1 MQQLLDIDRYHAAA
15 KLLFFSFQGH
25 LRRQAPGFIHMKRML
40 RDADAGFN
48 SDYFGSDYFNCGL
61 DRLWSFITDN
71 AFTPTSQRIVHISN
85 QRSMMIWTEPTFLR
99 QYGTVTSLPNSAA
112 VSIKFMQRTIPLHG
126 LALTHMQTWH
136 WHCFYAAINSSNT
149 RASQQKLF
157 SQAISNA
164 FFIRQ
169 LWRTRQVDKT
179 QWSG

>member
-25 LRRQAPGFIHMKRML
+25 LRRQVPGLIHMKRML

-85 QRSMMIWTEPTFLR
+85 QRSMMI
-99 QYGTVTSLPNSAA
+99 
-112 VSIKFMQRTIPLHG
+112 
-126 LALTHMQTWH
+126 
-136 WHCFYAAINSSNT
+136 
-149 RASQQKLF
+149 
-157 SQAISNA
+157 
-164 FFIRQ
+164 
-169 LWRTRQVDKT
+169 
-179 QWSG
+179 